1 MINFDRIKLALFDF
15 DDTLAVHT
23 EHGWNKGIAK
33 RQLVAAAAGK
43 LYEASTLR
51 VSYDL
56 KTFVALCKEHDVELG
71 LISASGFAPRVEQK
85 MKWVEEH
92 YGVRMQNYC
101 VGSVAEKP
109 DAIEAIRQAKRFCSD
124 EILLVDDYYKVL
136 SDVTKVGIQVVS
148 PAEVSI
154 FLRDNGYV

>member
-1 MINFDRIKLALFDF
+1 MIDFDRIRFALFDF
-15 DDTLAVHT
+15 DYTLAVHT
-23 EHGWNKGIAK
+23 EHVWNECIAK

-43 LYEASTLR
+43 LYEAGTLR

-56 KTFVALCKEHDVELG
+56 KTFVALCKDHNVRLG
-71 LISASGFAPRVEQK
+71 LISATGFAPRVEQK
-85 MKWVEEH
+85 MRWVEEH

-109 DAIEAIRQAKRFCSD
+109 GAIEAIRQAKRFCSD
-124 EILLVDDYYKVL
+124 EILLVDDYYKAL
-136 SDVTKVGIQVVS
+136 SEASKLGIQVAS